1 MAPRLKLS
9 PQRCRICTG
18 RVAKAPHGTLFT
30 TELSKLSD
38 LTMKQTR
45 REFLKATASSGAVIL
60 LSRFD
65 LWGSDAFA
73 GQSIA
78 SADWQAGPGKARF
91 RIDGFAKVTGQKIYA
106 RDFRARDL
114 PGWPQT
120 EQVVFILRATF
131 SDHVFEGIDLS
142 ELPEELKPQKMVTAE
157 DLKRDGIHIAE
168 SNYPEGMY
176 LVPKG
181 SAPDHLGQPV
191 ALLFFKD
198 LQTMK
203 SARSQLMF
211 ELDPVKKGAAITL
224 PKDYVYQPETSI
236 IHIVKDGPE
245 PYEKRVKF
253 AQTQGGPVHPEEPG
267 KRNAEAMQGVELI
280 DGKLKS
286 GQWKLTQGTYSTQLI
301 DPMFM
306 EPESGLGWLDRNNQ
320 TLHLLIGT
328 QSPQDDATTAAELFK
343 DLNGPFKVGTVDFTS
358 CYLGGGF
365 GGRDTSIFCVY
376 LSLAAAYADG
386 PVRIIYDRFEQFQS
400 GIKRHP
406 AQMEVTL
413 ASDETGQFHAIRSH
427 VVLNGGGRPNLSKYV
442 AQVAG
447 LNATGPYDFPLADI
461 LSQAMH
467 TRSAGAGS
475 MRGYGA
481 SMVAFAIESTVDE
494 LARSLK
500 MDAIALRQRNVLHP
514 DWAISTGAPK
524 APPGLAEMC
533 KKAMGHRLWSQREQ
547 LKKTHSKGDLAF
559 GVGFAL
565 TMKNYGTGADAIFND
580 VSIDPLGQITVTT
593 HAVDMGNGS
602 ATTLALSTAAIL
614 GANATSV
621 KLGEITLFKQLGM
634 VESFDPQPDNP
645 RWTPLLFM
653 SSKAATTSSRWVHS
667 VEQSSQVLFETG
679 LFPAAQSL
687 WGKKGE
693 ALKIQAV
700 QWRDGFLTGPGLRPL
715 SLQEIAAKAHA
726 DQRVTAVM
734 NHAFFSAKWVEG
746 DYSIDG
752 VTQRRPV
759 DGLAIRRGQKSE
771 YEIVDRKNP
780 ALTTVES
787 MWEGNGQTFG
797 TSACLVAVT
806 VNRKTG
812 EVQVVEGVHYLAPG
826 KVLQREMVEGQ
837 MDGAFA
843 MGVGHALLE
852 DLPAFEDG
860 PTTGRW
866 NLDRYHV
873 ALAGDS
879 AVGKVEKVIFPPES
893 KTAPARGI
901 AEVVL
906 NPVAPAIANAIT
918 HAIDVRFRDL
928 PITAEKVRNALDKM
942 RA

>member
-1 MAPRLKLS
+1 M
-9 PQRCRICTG
+9 
-18 RVAKAPHGTLFT
+18 
-30 TELSKLSD
+30 E
-38 LTMKQTR
+38 QTR
-45 REFLKATASSGAVIL
+45 REFLKTTAVSGAVIL
-60 LSRFD
+60 LSRYDF
-65 LWGSDAFA
+65 WGSEAYA
-73 GQSIA
+73 GQSIKA
-78 SADWQAGPGKARF
+78 ADWQAGPGKARF

-114 PGWPQT
+114 PGWPQE
-120 EQVVFILRATF
+120 EQVVYILRATF

-157 DLKRDGIHIAE
+157 DLRRDGIRIAE
-168 SNYPEGMY
+168 TNYPEGMY

-203 SARSQLMF
+203 AARSQLMF
-211 ELDPVKKGAAITL
+211 ELDPIKKGAAITL
-224 PKDYVYQPETSI
+224 PKDYVYQPQTSI
-236 IHIVKDGPE
+236 IHIVKEGPE

-253 AQTQGGPVHPEEPG
+253 AQTKGGPVHPEEPG
-267 KRNAEAMQGVELI
+267 KRNAEAMLGVELI

-286 GQWKLTQGTYSTQLI
+286 GNWTLTQGTYTTQLI

-306 EPESGLGWLDRNNQ
+306 EPESGLGWLDQKQQ

-328 QSPQDDATTAAELFK
+328 QSPQDDANTAAELFK
-343 DLNGPFKVGTVDFTS
+343 DLEGRFKVETIDFTS

-406 AQMEVTL
+406 ATMDMTL
-413 ASDETGQFHAIRSH
+413 ATDDKGQFQALRTHA
-427 VVLNGGGRPNLSKYV
+427 VLNGGGRPNLSKYV

-461 LSQAMH
+461 LSQAIH
-467 TRSAGAGS
+467 TRSLGAGS

-481 SMVAFAIESTVDE
+481 SMLAFAIESSVDE
-494 LARSLK
+494 AARSLK
-500 MDAIALRQRNVLHP
+500 MDAIDLRQRNVLHP
-514 DWAISTGAPK
+514 GWAISTGAPK
-524 APPGLAEMC
+524 APPGLEDMC
-533 KKAMGHRLWSQREQ
+533 KKARGHRLWSHREH
-547 LKKTHSKGDLAF
+547 LKQTQSKGDIAF
-559 GVGFAL
+559 GVGFAI

-580 VSIDPLGQITVTT
+580 VAIDPSGQITVTT

-621 KLGEITLFKQLGM
+621 KLGEIDLFKQLDM
-634 VESFDPQPDNP
+634 VESFEPQPQNP

-667 VEQSSQVLFETG
+667 VEQSSHVLFETG

-687 WGKKGE
+687 WGKKGDT
-693 ALKIQAV
+693 LKIASV
-700 QWRDGFLTGPGLRPL
+700 HWHDGHLIAPGLRPL
-715 SLQEIAAKAHA
+715 SLKEIAAKAHA
-726 DQRVTAVM
+726 DQRITAVM

-759 DGLAIRRGQKSE
+759 DGLAIRRGQGTH

-780 ALTTVES
+780 ALMTVES
-787 MWEGNGQTFG
+787 IWEGNGQTFG
-797 TSACLVAVT
+797 ASACLVAVT

-812 EVQVVEGVHYLAPG
+812 EIKVVEGVHYLAPG

-852 DLPAFEDG
+852 NLPAFEDG

-879 AVGKVEKVIFPPES
+879 ALGKIEKVILPPES
-893 KTAPARGI
+893 ETAPARGI

-906 NPVAPAIANAIT
+906 NPVAPAIANAVT
-918 HAIDVRFRDL
+918 HAIEVRFRDL
-928 PITAEKVRNALDKM
+928 PITAEKVRNALDIK
-942 RA
+942 RS

>member
-1 MAPRLKLS
+1 M
-9 PQRCRICTG
+9 
-18 RVAKAPHGTLFT
+18 
-30 TELSKLSD
+30 E
-38 LTMKQTR
+38 QTR
-45 REFLKATASSGAVIL
+45 REFLKTTAASGAVIL
-60 LSRFD
+60 LSRYD
-65 LWGSDAFA
+65 LWGAEAYA
-73 GQSIA
+73 GQSLQP
-78 SADWQAGPGKARF
+78 ADWQAGPGKARF

-114 PGWPQT
+114 PGWPQD
-120 EQVVFILRATF
+120 EQVVYILRATF
-131 SDHVFEGIDLS
+131 SDHVFDGVDLS

-157 DLKRDGIHIAE
+157 DLQRDGIHIAE

-203 SARSQLMF
+203 AARSQLMF
-211 ELDPVKKGAAITL
+211 ELDPIKKGASITL

-236 IHIVKDGPE
+236 IHIVKEGPE

-253 AQTQGGPVHPEEPG
+253 AQTKGGPVHPEEPG
-267 KRNAEAMQGVELI
+267 KRNAEAMLGVKLI
-280 DGKLKS
+280 DSKLKS
-286 GQWKLTQGTYSTQLI
+286 GGWRLTEGTYTTQLI

-306 EPESGLGWLDRNNQ
+306 EPESGLGWLDPKQQ

-328 QSPQDDATTAAELFK
+328 QSPKDDANTAVELFK
-343 DLNGPFKVGTVDFTS
+343 DLEGRFKVGTVDFTS

-406 AQMEVTL
+406 ATMDITL
-413 ASDETGQFHAIRSH
+413 AADDKGQFQALRTHA
-427 VVLNGGGRPNLSKYV
+427 VLNGGGRPNLSKYV

-461 LSQAMH
+461 LSQAVH
-467 TRSAGAGS
+467 TRSLGAGS

-481 SMVAFAIESTVDE
+481 SMLAFAIESSVDE
-494 LARSLK
+494 AARSLK
-500 MDAIALRQRNVLHP
+500 MDAIDLRQRNVLHP
-514 DWAISTGAPK
+514 GWAISTGAPK
-524 APPGLAEMC
+524 APPGLEDMC
-533 KKAMGHRLWSQREQ
+533 KKARAHRLWSHREQ
-547 LKKTHSKGDLAF
+547 LKQTQSKGDIAF
-559 GVGFAL
+559 GVGFAI

-580 VSIDPLGQITVTT
+580 VAIDPLGQITVTT

-621 KLGEITLFKQLGM
+621 KLGEIDLFKQLDM
-634 VESFDPQPDNP
+634 VESFEPQPQNP

-667 VEQSSQVLFETG
+667 VEQSSHVLFETG

-687 WGKKGE
+687 WGKKGDT
-693 ALKIQAV
+693 LKIASV
-700 QWRDGFLTGPGLRPL
+700 HWRNGYLTAPGLRPL
-715 SLQEIAAKAHA
+715 SLKDIAAKAHA
-726 DQRVTAVM
+726 DRRITAVM

-759 DGLAIRRGQKSE
+759 DGLAIRRGQATQ
-771 YEIVDRKNP
+771 YEIVERKNP
-780 ALTTVES
+780 QLMTVES

-797 TSACLVAVT
+797 ASACLVAVT

-812 EVQVVEGVHYLAPG
+812 EIKVVEGVHYLAPG
-826 KVLQREMVEGQ
+826 KVLQQEMVEGQ

-852 DLPAFEDG
+852 NLPAFEDG

-879 AVGKVEKVIFPPES
+879 ALGKIEKVILPPES
-893 KTAPARGI
+893 ETAPARGI

-906 NPVAPAIANAIT
+906 NPVAPAIANAVT

-928 PITAEKVRNALDKM
+928 PITAEKVRNALEKT
-942 RA
+942 RS

>member
-1 MAPRLKLS
+1 M
-9 PQRCRICTG
+9 
-18 RVAKAPHGTLFT
+18 
-30 TELSKLSD
+30 E
-38 LTMKQTR
+38 QTR
-45 REFLKATASSGAVIL
+45 REFLKTTAASGAVIL
-60 LSRFD
+60 LSRYD
-65 LWGSDAFA
+65 LWGAEAYA
-73 GQSIA
+73 GQSLQP
-78 SADWQAGPGKARF
+78 ADWQAGPGKARF

-114 PGWPQT
+114 PGWPQD
-120 EQVVFILRATF
+120 EQVVYILRATF
-131 SDHVFEGIDLS
+131 SDHVFDGVDLS

-157 DLKRDGIHIAE
+157 DLQRDGIHIAE

-203 SARSQLMF
+203 AARSQLMF
-211 ELDPVKKGAAITL
+211 ELDPIKKGASITL

-236 IHIVKDGPE
+236 IHIVKEGPE

-253 AQTQGGPVHPEEPG
+253 AQTKGGPVHPEEPG
-267 KRNAEAMQGVELI
+267 KRNAEAMLGVKLI
-280 DGKLKS
+280 DS
-286 GQWKLTQGTYSTQLI
+286 KLTSGGWRLTEGTYTTQLI

-306 EPESGLGWLDRNNQ
+306 EPESGLGWLDPKQQ

-328 QSPQDDATTAAELFK
+328 QSPQDDANTAVELFK
-343 DLNGPFKVGTVDFTS
+343 DLEGRFKVGTVDFTS

-406 AQMEVTL
+406 ATMDITL
-413 ASDETGQFHAIRSH
+413 AADDKGQFQALRTHA
-427 VVLNGGGRPNLSKYV
+427 VLNGGGRPNLSKYV

-461 LSQAMH
+461 LSQAIH
-467 TRSAGAGS
+467 TRSLGAGS

-481 SMVAFAIESTVDE
+481 SMLAFAIESSVDE
-494 LARSLK
+494 AARSLK
-500 MDAIALRQRNVLHP
+500 MDAIDLRQRNVLHP
-514 DWAISTGAPK
+514 GWAISTGAPK
-524 APPGLAEMC
+524 APPGLEDMC
-533 KKAMGHRLWSQREQ
+533 KKARAHRLWSHREQ
-547 LKKTHSKGDLAF
+547 LKQTQSKGDIAF
-559 GVGFAL
+559 GVGFAI

-580 VSIDPLGQITVTT
+580 VAIDPLGQITVTT

-621 KLGEITLFKQLGM
+621 KLGEIDLFKQLDM
-634 VESFDPQPDNP
+634 VESFEPQPQNP

-667 VEQSSQVLFETG
+667 VEQSCHVLFETG

-687 WGKKGE
+687 WGKK
-693 ALKIQAV
+693 ADTLKIASV
-700 QWRDGFLTGPGLRPL
+700 HWRNGYLTAPGLRPL
-715 SLQEIAAKAHA
+715 SLKDIAAKAHA
-726 DQRVTAVM
+726 DRRITAVM

-759 DGLAIRRGQKSE
+759 DGLAIRRGQATQ
-771 YEIVDRKNP
+771 YEIVERKNP
-780 ALTTVES
+780 QLMTVES

-797 TSACLVAVT
+797 ASACLVAVT

-812 EVQVVEGVHYLAPG
+812 EIKVVEGVHYLAPG
-826 KVLQREMVEGQ
+826 KVLQQEMVEGQ

-852 DLPAFEDG
+852 NLPAFEDG

-879 AVGKVEKVIFPPES
+879 ALGKIEKVILPPES
-893 KTAPARGI
+893 ETAPARGI

-906 NPVAPAIANAIT
+906 NPVAPAIANAVT

-928 PITAEKVRNALDKM
+928 PITAEKVRNALEKT
-942 RA
+942 RS

>member
-1 MAPRLKLS
+1 M
-9 PQRCRICTG
+9 
-18 RVAKAPHGTLFT
+18 
-30 TELSKLSD
+30 E
-38 LTMKQTR
+38 QTR
-45 REFLKATASSGAVIL
+45 REFLKTTALSGAVIL
-60 LSRFD
+60 LSRYD
-65 LWGSDAFA
+65 LWGSEAYA
-73 GQSIA
+73 GQAIKA
-78 SADWQAGPGKARF
+78 ADWQAGPGKARF

-114 PGWPQT
+114 PGWPQE
-120 EQVVFILRATF
+120 EQVVYILRATF

-142 ELPEELKPQKMVTAE
+142 ELPEELKPQKIVTQE
-157 DLKRDGIHIAE
+157 DLQRDGIHIAE
-168 SNYPEGMY
+168 TNYPEGMY

-203 SARSQLMF
+203 AARSQLMF
-211 ELDPVKKGAAITL
+211 ELDPIKKGAAITL

-236 IHIVKDGPE
+236 IHIVKEGPE

-253 AQTQGGPVHPEEPG
+253 AQTKGGPVHPEEPG
-267 KRNAEAMQGVELI
+267 KRNAEAMLGVELI

-286 GQWKLTQGTYSTQLI
+286 GNWTLTQGTYTTQLI

-306 EPESGLGWLDRNNQ
+306 EPESGLGWLDQ
-320 TLHLLIGT
+320 KQKTLHLLIGT
-328 QSPQDDATTAAELFK
+328 QSPQDDANTAAELFK
-343 DLNGPFKVGTVDFTS
+343 DLEGRFKVETIDFTS

-376 LSLAAAYADG
+376 LSLAAAYAEG

-406 AQMEVTL
+406 ATMDMTL
-413 ASDETGQFHAIRSH
+413 ATDDKGQFQALRTHA
-427 VVLNGGGRPNLSKYV
+427 VLNGGGRPNLSKYV

-461 LSQAMH
+461 LSQAVH

-481 SMVAFAIESTVDE
+481 SMLAFAIESSVDE
-494 LARSLK
+494 AARSLK
-500 MDAIALRQRNVLHP
+500 MDAIDLRQRNVLHP
-514 DWAISTGAPK
+514 GWAISTGAPK
-524 APPGLAEMC
+524 APPGLEEMC
-533 KKAMGHRLWSQREQ
+533 KKARGHRLWSHREQ
-547 LKKTHSKGDLAF
+547 LKKTESKGDIAF
-559 GVGFAL
+559 GVGFAI

-580 VSIDPLGQITVTT
+580 VAIDPSGQITVTT

-614 GANATSV
+614 GANATSI
-621 KLGEITLFKQLGM
+621 KLGEIDLFKQLDM
-634 VESFDPQPDNP
+634 VESFEPQPDNP

-667 VEQSSQVLFETG
+667 VEQSSHVLFETG

-687 WGKKGE
+687 WGKKGDI
-693 ALKIQAV
+693 LKIASV
-700 QWRDGFLTGPGLRPL
+700 HWHDGHLIAPGLRPL
-715 SLQEIAAKAHA
+715 SLKEIAAKAHA
-726 DQRVTAVM
+726 DQRITAVM

-752 VTQRRPV
+752 VTQRRPL
-759 DGLAIRRGQKSE
+759 DGLAIRRGQATH
-771 YEIVDRKNP
+771 YEIVERKNP
-780 ALTTVES
+780 ALMTVES
-787 MWEGNGQTFG
+787 IWEGNGQTFG
-797 TSACLVAVT
+797 ASACLVAVT

-812 EVQVVEGVHYLAPG
+812 EVKVVEGVHYLAPG
-826 KVLQREMVEGQ
+826 KVLQQEMVEGQ

-860 PTTGRW
+860 PTTGHW

-879 AVGKVEKVIFPPES
+879 AIGKIEKVILPPES
-893 KTAPARGI
+893 TSAPARGI

-906 NPVAPAIANAIT
+906 NPVAPAIANAVT
-918 HAIDVRFRDL
+918 HAIEVRFRDL
-928 PITAEKVRNALDKM
+928 PITAEKVRNALDIK
-942 RA
+942 RS

>member
-1 MAPRLKLS
+1 M
-9 PQRCRICTG
+9 
-18 RVAKAPHGTLFT
+18 
-30 TELSKLSD
+30 E
-38 LTMKQTR
+38 QTR
-45 REFLKATASSGAVIL
+45 REFLKTTAASGAVIL
-60 LSRFD
+60 LSRYD
-65 LWGSDAFA
+65 LWGAEAYA
-73 GQSIA
+73 GQSLQP
-78 SADWQAGPGKARF
+78 ADWQAGPGKARF

-114 PGWPQT
+114 PGWPQD
-120 EQVVFILRATF
+120 EQVVYILRATF
-131 SDHVFEGIDLS
+131 SDHVFDGVDLS

-157 DLKRDGIHIAE
+157 DLQRDGIHIAE
-168 SNYPEGMY
+168 TNYPEGMY

-203 SARSQLMF
+203 AARSQLMF
-211 ELDPVKKGAAITL
+211 ELDPIKKGASITL

-236 IHIVKDGPE
+236 IHIVKEGPE

-253 AQTQGGPVHPEEPG
+253 AQTKGGPVHPEEPG
-267 KRNAEAMQGVELI
+267 KRNAEAMLGVKLI
-280 DGKLKS
+280 DS
-286 GQWKLTQGTYSTQLI
+286 KLTSGGWRLTEGTYTTQLI

-306 EPESGLGWLDRNNQ
+306 EPESGLGWLDPKQQ

-328 QSPQDDATTAAELFK
+328 QSPQDDANTAVELFK
-343 DLNGPFKVGTVDFTS
+343 DLEGRFKVGTVDFTS

-406 AQMEVTL
+406 ATMDITL
-413 ASDETGQFHAIRSH
+413 AADDKGQFQALRTHA
-427 VVLNGGGRPNLSKYV
+427 VLNGGGRPNLSKYV

-461 LSQAMH
+461 LSQAVH
-467 TRSAGAGS
+467 TRSLGAGS

-481 SMVAFAIESTVDE
+481 SMLAFAIESSVDE
-494 LARSLK
+494 AARSLK
-500 MDAIALRQRNVLHP
+500 MDAIDLRQRNVLHP
-514 DWAISTGAPK
+514 GWAISTGAPK
-524 APPGLAEMC
+524 APPGLEDMC
-533 KKAMGHRLWSQREQ
+533 KKARAHRLWSHREQ
-547 LKKTHSKGDLAF
+547 LKQTQSKGDIAF
-559 GVGFAL
+559 GVGFAI

-580 VSIDPLGQITVTT
+580 VAIDPLGQITVTT

-621 KLGEITLFKQLGM
+621 KLGEIDLFKQLDM
-634 VESFDPQPDNP
+634 VESFEPQPQNP

-667 VEQSSQVLFETG
+667 VEQSCHVLFETG

-687 WGKKGE
+687 WGKKGDT
-693 ALKIQAV
+693 LKIASV
-700 QWRDGFLTGPGLRPL
+700 HWRNGYLTAPGLRPL
-715 SLQEIAAKAHA
+715 SLKDIAAKAHA
-726 DQRVTAVM
+726 DRRITAVM

-759 DGLAIRRGQKSE
+759 DGLAIRRGQATQ
-771 YEIVDRKNP
+771 YEIVERKNP
-780 ALTTVES
+780 QLMTVES

-797 TSACLVAVT
+797 ASACLVAVT

-812 EVQVVEGVHYLAPG
+812 EIKVVEGVHYLAPG
-826 KVLQREMVEGQ
+826 KVLQQEMVEGQ

-852 DLPAFEDG
+852 NLPAFEDG

-879 AVGKVEKVIFPPES
+879 ALGKIEKVILPPES
-893 KTAPARGI
+893 ETAPARGI

-906 NPVAPAIANAIT
+906 NPVAPAIANAVT

-928 PITAEKVRNALDKM
+928 PITAEKVRNALEKT
-942 RA
+942 RS

>member
-1 MAPRLKLS
+1 M
-9 PQRCRICTG
+9 
-18 RVAKAPHGTLFT
+18 
-30 TELSKLSD
+30 E
-38 LTMKQTR
+38 QTR
-45 REFLKATASSGAVIL
+45 REFLKTTAASGAVIL
-60 LSRFD
+60 LSRYD
-65 LWGSDAFA
+65 LWGAEAYA
-73 GQSIA
+73 GQSLQP
-78 SADWQAGPGKARF
+78 ADWQAGPGKARF

-114 PGWPQT
+114 PGWPQD
-120 EQVVFILRATF
+120 EQVVYILRATF
-131 SDHVFEGIDLS
+131 SDHVFDGVDLS

-157 DLKRDGIHIAE
+157 DLQRDGIHIAE

-203 SARSQLMF
+203 AARSQLMF
-211 ELDPVKKGAAITL
+211 ELDPIKKGASITL

-236 IHIVKDGPE
+236 IHIVKEGPE

-253 AQTQGGPVHPEEPG
+253 AQTKGGPVHPEEPG
-267 KRNAEAMQGVELI
+267 KRNAEAMLGVKLI
-280 DGKLKS
+280 DS
-286 GQWKLTQGTYSTQLI
+286 KLTSGGWRLTEGTYTTQLI

-306 EPESGLGWLDRNNQ
+306 EPESGLGWLDPKQQ

-328 QSPQDDATTAAELFK
+328 QSPQDDANTAVELFK
-343 DLNGPFKVGTVDFTS
+343 DLEGRFKVGTVDFTS

-406 AQMEVTL
+406 ATMDITL
-413 ASDETGQFHAIRSH
+413 AADDKGQFQALRTHA
-427 VVLNGGGRPNLSKYV
+427 VLNGGGRPNLSKYV

-461 LSQAMH
+461 LSQAVH
-467 TRSAGAGS
+467 TRSLGAGS

-481 SMVAFAIESTVDE
+481 SMLAFAIESSVDE
-494 LARSLK
+494 AARSLK
-500 MDAIALRQRNVLHP
+500 MDAIDLRQRNVLHP
-514 DWAISTGAPK
+514 GWAISTGAPK
-524 APPGLAEMC
+524 APPGLEDMC
-533 KKAMGHRLWSQREQ
+533 KKARAHRLWSHREQ
-547 LKKTHSKGDLAF
+547 LKQTQSKGDIAF
-559 GVGFAL
+559 GVGFAI

-580 VSIDPLGQITVTT
+580 VAIDPLGQITVTT

-621 KLGEITLFKQLGM
+621 KLGEIDLFKQLDM
-634 VESFDPQPDNP
+634 VESFEPQPQNP

-667 VEQSSQVLFETG
+667 VEQSSHVLFETG

-687 WGKKGE
+687 WGKKGDT
-693 ALKIQAV
+693 LKIASV
-700 QWRDGFLTGPGLRPL
+700 HWRNGYLTAPGLRPL
-715 SLQEIAAKAHA
+715 SLKDIAAKAHA
-726 DQRVTAVM
+726 DRRITAVM

-759 DGLAIRRGQKSE
+759 DGLAIRRGQATQ
-771 YEIVDRKNP
+771 YEIVERKNP
-780 ALTTVES
+780 QLMTVES

-797 TSACLVAVT
+797 ASACLVAVT

-812 EVQVVEGVHYLAPG
+812 EIKVVEGVHYLAPG
-826 KVLQREMVEGQ
+826 KVLQQEMVEGQ

-852 DLPAFEDG
+852 NLPAFEDG

-879 AVGKVEKVIFPPES
+879 ALGKIEKVILPPES
-893 KTAPARGI
+893 ETAPARGI

-906 NPVAPAIANAIT
+906 NPVAPAIANAVT

-928 PITAEKVRNALDKM
+928 PITAEKVRNALEKT
-942 RA
+942 RS

>member
-1 MAPRLKLS
+1 M
-9 PQRCRICTG
+9 
-18 RVAKAPHGTLFT
+18 
-30 TELSKLSD
+30 E
-38 LTMKQTR
+38 QTR
-45 REFLKATASSGAVIL
+45 REFLKTTAASGAVIL
-60 LSRFD
+60 LSRYD
-65 LWGSDAFA
+65 LWGTEAYA
-73 GQSIA
+73 GQSLQP
-78 SADWQAGPGKARF
+78 ADWQAGPGKARF

-114 PGWPQT
+114 PGWPQD
-120 EQVVFILRATF
+120 EQVVYILRATF
-131 SDHVFEGIDLS
+131 SDHVFDGVDLS

-157 DLKRDGIHIAE
+157 DLQRDGIHIAE
-168 SNYPEGMY
+168 TNYPEGMY

-203 SARSQLMF
+203 AARSQLMF
-211 ELDPVKKGAAITL
+211 ELDPIKKGASITL

-236 IHIVKDGPE
+236 IHIVKEGPE

-253 AQTQGGPVHPEEPG
+253 AQTKGGPVHPEEPG
-267 KRNAEAMQGVELI
+267 KRNAEAMLGVKLI
-280 DGKLKS
+280 DS
-286 GQWKLTQGTYSTQLI
+286 KLTSGGWRLTEGTYTTQLI

-306 EPESGLGWLDRNNQ
+306 EPESGLGWLDPKQQ

-328 QSPQDDATTAAELFK
+328 QSPQDDANTAVELFK
-343 DLNGPFKVGTVDFTS
+343 DLEGRFKVGTVDFTS

-406 AQMEVTL
+406 ATMDITL
-413 ASDETGQFHAIRSH
+413 AADDKGQFQALRTHA
-427 VVLNGGGRPNLSKYV
+427 VLNGGGRPNLSKYV

-461 LSQAMH
+461 LSQAIH
-467 TRSAGAGS
+467 TRSLGAGS

-481 SMVAFAIESTVDE
+481 SMLAFAIESSVDE
-494 LARSLK
+494 AARSLK
-500 MDAIALRQRNVLHP
+500 MDAIDLRQRNVLHP
-514 DWAISTGAPK
+514 GWAISTGAPK
-524 APPGLAEMC
+524 APPGLEDMC
-533 KKAMGHRLWSQREQ
+533 KKARAHRLWSHREQ
-547 LKKTHSKGDLAF
+547 LKQTQSKGDIAF
-559 GVGFAL
+559 GVGFAI

-580 VSIDPLGQITVTT
+580 VAIDPLGQITVTT

-621 KLGEITLFKQLGM
+621 KLGEIDLFKQLDM
-634 VESFDPQPDNP
+634 VESFEPQPQNP

-667 VEQSSQVLFETG
+667 VEQSSHVLFETG

-687 WGKKGE
+687 WGKKGDT
-693 ALKIQAV
+693 LKIASV
-700 QWRDGFLTGPGLRPL
+700 HWRNGYLTAPGLRPL
-715 SLQEIAAKAHA
+715 SLKDIAAKAHA
-726 DQRVTAVM
+726 DRRITAVM

-759 DGLAIRRGQKSE
+759 DGLAIRRGQATQ
-771 YEIVDRKNP
+771 YEIVERKNP
-780 ALTTVES
+780 QLMTVES

-797 TSACLVAVT
+797 ASACLVAVT

-812 EVQVVEGVHYLAPG
+812 EIKVVEGVHYLAPG
-826 KVLQREMVEGQ
+826 KVLQQEMVEGQ

-852 DLPAFEDG
+852 NLPAFEDG

-879 AVGKVEKVIFPPES
+879 ALGKIEKVILPPES
-893 KTAPARGI
+893 ETAPARGI

-906 NPVAPAIANAIT
+906 NPVAPAIANAVT

-928 PITAEKVRNALDKM
+928 PITAEKVRNALEKT
-942 RA
+942 RS

>member
-1 MAPRLKLS
+1 M
-9 PQRCRICTG
+9 
-18 RVAKAPHGTLFT
+18 
-30 TELSKLSD
+30 E
-38 LTMKQTR
+38 QTR
-45 REFLKATASSGAVIL
+45 REFLKTTAASGAVIL
-60 LSRFD
+60 LSRYD
-65 LWGSDAFA
+65 LWGADAYA
-73 GQSIA
+73 GQPLQP
-78 SADWQAGPGKARF
+78 ADWQAGPGKARF

-114 PGWPQT
+114 PGWPQN
-120 EQVVFILRATF
+120 EQVVYILRATF
-131 SDHVFEGIDLS
+131 SDHVFDGVDLS
-142 ELPEELKPQKMVTAE
+142 ELAEELKPQKMVTAE
-157 DLKRDGIHIAE
+157 DLQRDGIHIAE
-168 SNYPEGMY
+168 TNYPEGMY

-203 SARSQLMF
+203 AARSQLMF
-211 ELDPVKKGAAITL
+211 ELDPIKKGAAITL

-236 IHIVKDGPE
+236 IHIVKEGPE

-253 AQTQGGPVHPEEPG
+253 AQTKGGPVHPEEPG
-267 KRNAEAMQGVELI
+267 KRNAEAMLGVKLI
-280 DGKLKS
+280 DS
-286 GQWKLTQGTYSTQLI
+286 KLTTGGWRLTEGTYTTQLI

-306 EPESGLGWLDRNNQ
+306 EPESGLGWLDPKQQ

-328 QSPQDDATTAAELFK
+328 QSPQDDANTAVELFK
-343 DLNGPFKVGTVDFTS
+343 DLEGRFKVGTVDFTS

-406 AQMEVTL
+406 ATMDITL
-413 ASDETGQFHAIRSH
+413 AADDKGQFQALRTHA
-427 VVLNGGGRPNLSKYV
+427 VLNGGGRPNLSKYV

-461 LSQAMH
+461 LSQAVH
-467 TRSAGAGS
+467 TRSLGAGS

-481 SMVAFAIESTVDE
+481 SMLAFAIESSVDE
-494 LARSLK
+494 AARSLK
-500 MDAIALRQRNVLHP
+500 MDAIDLRQRNVLHP
-514 DWAISTGAPK
+514 GWAISTGAPK
-524 APPGLAEMC
+524 APPGLEDMC
-533 KKAMGHRLWSQREQ
+533 KKARAHRLWNHREQ
-547 LKKTHSKGDLAF
+547 LKQTQSKGDIAF
-559 GVGFAL
+559 GVGFAI

-580 VSIDPLGQITVTT
+580 VAIDPLGQITVTT

-621 KLGEITLFKQLGM
+621 KLGEIDLFKQLDM
-634 VESFDPQPDNP
+634 VESFEPQPQNP

-667 VEQSSQVLFETG
+667 VEQSSRVLFETG

-687 WGKKGE
+687 WGKKGDTLNI
-693 ALKIQAV
+693 ASV
-700 QWRDGFLTGPGLRPL
+700 HWRDGYLTAPGLRPL
-715 SLQEIAAKAHA
+715 SLKDIAAKAHA
-726 DQRVTAVM
+726 DRRITAVM

-746 DYSIDG
+746 DYRIDG

-759 DGLAIRRGQKSE
+759 DGLAIRRGQATQ
-771 YEIVDRKNP
+771 YEIVDRENP
-780 ALTTVES
+780 QLMTVES

-797 TSACLVAVT
+797 ASACLVAVT

-812 EVQVVEGVHYLAPG
+812 EIKVVEGVHYLAPG
-826 KVLQREMVEGQ
+826 KVLQQEMVEGQ

-852 DLPAFEDG
+852 NLPAFEDG

-879 AVGKVEKVIFPPES
+879 ALGKIEKVILPPES
-893 KTAPARGI
+893 ETAPARGI

-906 NPVAPAIANAIT
+906 NPVAPAIANAVT

-928 PITAEKVRNALDKM
+928 PITAEKVRNALEKT
-942 RA
+942 RS